1 MTGQSTANNA
11 ANDGNYAG
19 DADSAEYTIQSGVAA
34 TNYSSWVSN
43 TRLQVIGMKNF
54 YTAYNAV
61 ANAMTV
67 AAGELGSDGYSSAYT
82 EVKGDNAS
90 GALYTGKCTTA
101 TGSTKVSLGAGTTP
115 TFSVSDWDDTAVM
128 TIAFETDATADA
140 NIGAGTGGASVCAM
154 KCSTLTY
161 WGFDPTSNTT
171 NLPFTYTP
179 DGGTSVLTSTD
190 AAAVTAS
197 LTTITVASCLGF
209 EVGSTGSANAGNQLT
224 CDVYYGAFPTGNAT
238 ETGNSTEWACYTRD
252 LSSAA
257 NTYSGT
263 VVPTVAGAGTSD
275 WDYFSAAIGFWGTAY
290 QTLIDKRAELDIA
303 TYYHS

>member
-1 MTGQSTANNA
+1 
-11 ANDGNYAG
+11 
-19 DADSAEYTIQSGVAA
+19 
-34 TNYSSWVSN
+34 
-43 TRLQVIGMKNF
+43 MKDF

-61 ANAMTV
+61 ANATTV
-67 AAGELGSDGYSSAYT
+67 AAGELGTDGYSSAYT
-82 EVKGDNAS
+82 EVKGDNSS
-90 GALYTGKCTTA
+90 GSTYTGKCTTA
-101 TGSTKVSLGAGTTP
+101 TGSTKVSLAGGTTP

-128 TIAFETDATADA
+128 TIAFETDATADGS
-140 NIGAGTGGASVCAM
+140 IGADASDTGGASVCAM

-179 DGGTSVLTSTD
+179 DAGTSVLTSTD
-190 AAAVTAS
+190 AGAVTAS

-209 EVGSTGSANAGNQLT
+209 EVGATGTANNGDQLT
-224 CDVYYGAFPTGNAT
+224 CDVYYGAFPTGNTT
-238 ETGNSTEWACYTRD
+238 ETGNSTTYACYTRD

-275 WDYFSAAIGFWGTAY
+275 WDYFSAAIGVWGTAY

-303 TYYHS
+303 TYYND